1 MPDDVEQTER
11 PQRGQLMRSEVQVA
25 RYVPPY
31 SMRDLDMM
39 ADAVVNSHLFGITS
53 KPQALTLMLLAQAE
67 GRHPV
72 LAARD
77 YHIIEGRPSKTA
89 EAMVRDY
96 LASGGEIEWQRL
108 DDECAEAIFSHP
120 RGGTSPPIRWD
131 IPRARQAGLLG
142 RRGDM
147 YSKYPRAM
155 LRSRCVSEGIRTI
168 WPAATSGMY
177 VPEETEEI
185 APRRPRAMKD
195 VTPPPAAEPYDP
207 ETGEI
212 SEAFITHSSTQ
223 TPDPLPVRARR
234 MAGKGTEMLR
244 NWLQDLSRDDR
255 VSLRELIGS
264 AEAPGALLTLA
275 RQADAEASHQRL
287 RHPMGAGVASGDTR
301 SLGERTPQAR
311 EEAAPATDTPPSELG
326 SEHAPTDAAQDAPAA
341 IQTPAGPGRSSLRPP
356 QRAQRHPPSSA
367 ADAPPAGPPPPS
379 DERRVQPEAAPDALR
394 PHSSIW
400 DDEVY
405 TVPLRDAHGGPDWQD
420 WLTRLRY
427 LCEEATTPQLEQLK
441 RDNRDTLQRLKVSDR
456 ALYDEALHEF
466 ERGRGGRPE

>member
-89 EAMVRDY
+89 EAMVRDF

-177 VPEETEEI
+177 VPEEAEEI

-195 VTPPPAAEPYDP
+195 VTPPPDAHQAPAAEPYDP

-212 SEAFITHSSTQ
+212 MDTMA
-223 TPDPLPVRARR
+223 DRARR
-234 MAGKGTEMLR
+234 MAGKGTEVLR

-255 VSLRELIGS
+255 ASLRELIGT
-264 AEAPGALLTLA
+264 ADQPGALLTLA
-275 RQADAEASHQRL
+275 RQADAEALQ
-287 RHPMGAGVASGDTR
+287 
-301 SLGERTPQAR
+301 ERTPQAR
-311 EEAAPATDTPPSELG
+311 EEAAPATDTPPSELR

-341 IQTPAGPGRSSLRPP
+341 TETPSDGSPQNQRPRSRPVA
-356 QRAQRHPPSSA
+356 AQRTSDGHPTE
-367 ADAPPAGPPPPS
+367 PPPRS
-379 DERRVQPEAAPDALR
+379 TFWEQDRLD
-394 PHSSIW
+394 
-400 DDEVY
+400 
-405 TVPLRDAHGGPDWQD
+405 VPLYQSNGGKDWQ
-420 WLTRLRY
+420 RY
-427 LCEEATTPQLEQLK
+427 CNDFKFLNEEATAADLKKMRADSAHNLQQLK
-441 RDNRDTLQRLKVSDR
+441 VARFD
-456 ALYDEALHEF
+456 LYHDLIEEI